1 MASDSGSDWE
11 DEALES
17 DDDGPPADD
26 DVASSSNWE
35 SGTEAESECDSWESR
50 ETDEDEVITE
60 EAHGEEALNIFWS
73 SL

>member
-17 DDDGPPADD
+17 DDDGPPPADD

-35 SGTEAESECDSWESR
+35 SGTEAENECDSWESR
-50 ETDEDEVITE
+50 
-60 EAHGEEALNIFWS
+60 
-73 SL
+73 